1 MKSIGNVSIEDW
13 KAAFARAVG
22 IAIEQDY
29 FSDILFYDLYP
40 NINEE
45 LKEDM
50 TEEEEY
56 FVYQSKWAYVY
67 EAFKE
72 VFGESYD
79 KFN

>member
-13 KAAFARAVG
+13 KAAFARAVC
-22 IAIEQDY
+22 IAIEEDY
-29 FSDILFYDLYP
+29 FSDILFYQLYP

-56 FVYQSKWAYVY
+56 SVYQRKWAYVY

-72 VFGESYD
+72 VFGESHD

>member
-22 IAIEQDY
+22 IAIEEDY
-29 FSDILFYDLYP
+29 FTDILFCQLYP

-50 TEEEEY
+50 TEEEEN
-56 FVYQSKWAYVY
+56 FVYQRKWAYVY